1 MNFIKSHWPI
11 LAAFTSVIFGYA
23 NFTGEI
29 KANAEDIKKVY
40 IELKDYKEKTDEKL
54 DRLIRV
60 TERIDERTLSWQ
72 KK

>member
-11 LAAFTSVIFGYA
+11 LAALTSIIFGYA

-29 KANAEDIKKVY
+29 KANAEDIKKVF

-60 TERIDERTLSWQ
+60 TERIDERTSRWQ

>member
-1 MNFIKSHWPI
+1 MNFVKSHWPL
-11 LAAFTSVIFGYA
+11 LAAFTSVVFGYA

-29 KANAEDIKKVY
+29 KANADNIQKVSN
-40 IELKDYKEKTDEKL
+40 ELKYYKEKTDEKL

-60 TERIDERTLSWQ
+60 TERIDERTSRWQ